1 MLLDIQ
7 VHRTRGARVITS
19 YGIEVVA
26 KVDVFSKIL
35 ILKDGLEE
43 FFLVLTELT
52 KEFLDVVFLFL
63 EGLELITHIV
73 TELRTL
79 SKLLLLL
86 LFRRCIVPHRGGILL
101 I

>member
-1 MLLDIQ
+1 M
-7 VHRTRGARVITS
+7 HRTRGARVITS

-26 KVDVFSKIL
+26 KVDVFSEIL
-35 ILKDGLEE
+35 ILEDGLKEL
-43 FFLVLTELT
+43 FLVLTKLT
-52 KEFLDVVFLFL
+52 KKFLNVVFLFL
-63 EGLELITHIV
+63 QRLELIAHIV
-73 TELRTL
+73 AELRTL